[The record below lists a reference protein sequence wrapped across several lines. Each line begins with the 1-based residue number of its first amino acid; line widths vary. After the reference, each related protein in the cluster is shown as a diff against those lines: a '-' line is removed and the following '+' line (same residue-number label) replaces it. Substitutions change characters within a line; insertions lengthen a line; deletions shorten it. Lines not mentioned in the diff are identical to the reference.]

1 MEVFVS
7 RNGLDN
13 GWRAYQPKSGDSDGE
28 ISSHRGCRNNDEFV
42 YSGSRTTWPDDEERP
57 MQLCAIGQPTYLLH
71 DTRRVGASFVR
82 IKT

>member
-28 ISSHRGCRNNDEFV
+28 IGSHSGCKNNDEFA

-57 MQLCAIGQPTYLLH
+57 RQPQCAQS
-71 DTRRVGASFVR
+71 ASQHTCCTTPGVLVHLFGE
-82 IKT
+82 